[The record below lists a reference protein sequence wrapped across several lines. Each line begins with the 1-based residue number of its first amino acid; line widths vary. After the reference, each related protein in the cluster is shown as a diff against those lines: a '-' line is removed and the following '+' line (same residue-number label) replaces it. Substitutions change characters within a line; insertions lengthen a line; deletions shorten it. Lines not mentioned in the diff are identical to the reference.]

1 MGTNHQ
7 EHQEIEWQF
16 DTSDLAGAE
25 QWLRE
30 RATQADVQLH
40 FGASEAQRDTY
51 FDSSDWRF
59 HRAGYA
65 LRTRSAGKAGKRLEA
80 TLKSF
85 GTEDEGLRRRHEI
98 NELID
103 TGARSKD
110 MARAIER
117 AAGEVGARVRAVLG
131 KHHLRKLFDVNTARS
146 RVIVRSEGA
155 PLAEIAL
162 DDVTIEAR
170 SRRAPVRIRRV
181 EVELRPMPSRVAEE
195 RLNALLEDF
204 RESCDLRPATLSKFE
219 AGLNAQ
225 NWQPAFVVE
234 LGQPD
239 AAEHLGDEPTIGEL
253 AFAVMRE
260 HFAQFLLREPGSRMG
275 EEPEDVHRMRVA
287 TRRLRAAMSLFR
299 DYLPEDAERLR
310 IELGWVAQALGG
322 VRDLDVQLERVRD
335 WRAGEDE
342 IDADTLD
349 SLEALLGAQREPA
362 RVRLLHALDSAR
374 YEHFVTDYTAMLR
387 SGPNS
392 SASSSSPSAEAARRA
407 RQEMPG
413 LILRRYAKVRAYG
426 DAIDADSPAEELHEL
441 RIQCK
446 RLRYALEFAATLY
459 PKAVRYFAPRLVELQ
474 DLLGAHQ
481 DAYVAIAQLRDLS
494 LLHQRE
500 LPTQTIFAL
509 GEISQRYAHQ
519 ADELR
524 EQFPK
529 LYRRIKGKAWQQ
541 VQRAMDET

>member
-1 MGTNHQ
+1 MGTKHQ

-16 DTSDLAGAE
+16 DTSDLAAAE

-40 FGASEAQRDTY
+40 FGSPEAQRDAY

-59 HRAGYA
+59 YRAGYA
-65 LRTRSAGKAGKRLEA
+65 LRARSVGKAGKRLEA

-103 TGARSKD
+103 TAAPSKD
-110 MARAIER
+110 IARAIER
-117 AAGEVGARVRAVLG
+117 AAGEVGMRVRVALG
-131 KHHLRKLFDVNTARS
+131 KHHLRKLFDVNTSRS
-146 RVIVRSEGA
+146 RIVVRSEGA
-155 PLAEIAL
+155 LLAEIAL
-162 DDVTIEAR
+162 DDVTIAAR

-181 EVELRPMPSRVAEE
+181 EVELRPAPSPAAEE
-195 RLNALLEDF
+195 RLNALIEDF
-204 RESCDLRPATLSKFE
+204 RESCGLQPATLSKFE
-219 AGLNAQ
+219 AGLSAQ
-225 NWQPAFVVE
+225 NWQPGFVVE

-239 AAEHLGDEPTIGEL
+239 SAEHVGAEPTIGEL

-260 HFAQFLLREPGSRMG
+260 HFAQFLLHEPGARLG
-275 EEPEDVHRMRVA
+275 EAPEHVHRMRVA

-299 DYLPEDAERLR
+299 NYLPEGAERLR
-310 IELGWVAQALGG
+310 IGLGWVAQALGG

-349 SLEALLGAQREPA
+349 SLEALLGAQRDPA

-374 YEHFVTDYTAMLR
+374 YEHFVSDYMAMLR

-392 SASSSSPSAEAARRA
+392 SAHASSEAARRA

-413 LILRRYAKVRAYG
+413 LILRRYAKVRTYG
-426 DAIDADSPAEELHEL
+426 DAIDADSPAQELHEL

-459 PKAVRYFAPRLVELQ
+459 PKAVRYYAPRLVELQ

-481 DAYVAIAQLRDLS
+481 DAFVAIAQLRDLS

>member
-7 EHQEIEWQF
+7 EQEIEWQF

-40 FGASEAQRDTY
+40 FGVSEAQRDTY

-59 HRAGYA
+59 YRAGYA
-65 LRTRSAGKAGKRLEA
+65 LRARSAGKRLEA

-85 GTEDEGLRRRHEI
+85 GTEDKGLRRRHEI

-103 TGARSKD
+103 ASPQSKD
-110 MARAIER
+110 VARVIER
-117 AAGEVGARVRAVLG
+117 ATGDVGARVRAVLG

-146 RVIVRSEGA
+146 RVVVRSEGA

-162 DDVTIEAR
+162 DDVTIAAR
-170 SRRAPVRIRRV
+170 SRRAPVRIQRV

-195 RLNALLEDF
+195 RLNALLDDF

-219 AGLNAQ
+219 AGLSAQ
-225 NWQPAFVVE
+225 NWQPGFVVE

-239 AAEHLGDEPTIGEL
+239 AAEHLSDEPTIGEL
-253 AFAVMRE
+253 AFAVKRE
-260 HFAQFLLREPGSRMG
+260 HFAQFLLREPGSRLG
-275 EEPEDVHRMRVA
+275 EDPEDVHRMRVA

-299 DYLPEDAERLR
+299 DYLPEGADRLR
-310 IELGWVAQALGG
+310 IELGWVAQALGS

-342 IDADTLD
+342 IDAGTLD

-374 YEHFVTDYTAMLR
+374 YEHFVGDYTAMLR
-387 SGPNS
+387 SGP
-392 SASSSSPSAEAARRA
+392 SADANVSKRA

-426 DAIDADSPAEELHEL
+426 DAIDADSPAQELHEL

-459 PKAVRYFAPRLVELQ
+459 PKAIRDFVPRLVELQ

-541 VQRAMDET
+541 VQHAMDET